1 MTNNKKVL
9 EVSDRDLELIHAA
22 LCKVKVLSETKAGK
36 FFFQGMTDKRCVM
49 CAYTDHISELLG
61 QIEAVRYNL

>member
-9 EVSDRDLELIHAA
+9 EVSDKDLELIHAA
-22 LCKVKVLSETKAGK
+22 MRQVKALSETRAGK
-36 FFFQGMTDKRCVM
+36 FFFRGMTNKRCVM
-49 CAYTDHISELLG
+49 CTYTSHISELLG

>member
-1 MTNNKKVL
+1 MMNNKKVL

-22 LCKVKVLSETKAGK
+22 MRKAKMHSENMGGK
-36 FFFQGMTDKRCVM
+36 YIFLGMANKRCVM
-49 CAYTDHISELLG
+49 RTYTSHISELLG